1 MSENG
6 KPPGGDSPAGVA
18 AADAGPARLL
28 GELAGLRRQARTRR
42 HAYWLPLLLFG
53 LLIAASAPL
62 YVQELDS
69 MPASGAM
76 SLPAPQLTGL
86 GGLQSAYVPVY
97 WLFALT
103 GGYWLTYAWYRRH
116 ARKVGLVTSARGF
129 LITGVVITAVAILAF
144 TVPWLGLRIL
154 PGDLFIRGTFPF
166 LIIAAG
172 LWVLAR
178 AERSWALAV
187 IAALYTAA
195 AVLVSLYNV
204 ENILFRLGWNPSQ
217 GEWGLTALPGVL
229 LPAVILLAAG
239 LGALAARWRQARQ
252 QRAGS

>member
-1 MSENG
+1 MSETQ
-6 KPPGGDSPAGVA
+6 PPPVPDAEPAE
-18 AADAGPARLL
+18 LL
-28 GELAGLRRQARTRR
+28 GELAGLRRQARARR
-42 HAYWLPLLLFG
+42 HAYWLPLLMFG

-62 YVQELDS
+62 YLQQMVVTGS
-69 MPASGAM
+69 VSWSAPPAIT
-76 SLPAPQLTGL
+76 QLSAL
-86 GGLQSAYVPVY
+86 GGLRSGYVPIY

-116 ARKVGLVTSARGF
+116 ARQVGLVTPARGF
-129 LITGVVITAVAILAF
+129 LITGVVVTAVAILAF
-144 TVPWLGLRIL
+144 TLPRLGWAIL

-204 ENILFRLGWNPSQ
+204 ENVLFRLGWNPGP

-239 LGALAARWRQARQ
+239 LGALAARWRQARR
-252 QRAGS
+252 RARS